1 MTIRDEFRSRTGVG
15 FSSGSPAR
23 RRVFRSLSLPSL
35 IFLFASAAAAQTS
48 VVTHHNDIARTG
60 ANTNETIL
68 TPANVNQTQFG
79 KLFSNTVVGYVYAQ
93 PLYLPNVA
101 IPGKGTHNV
110 LFVATEHDNVYAF
123 DADNNSGANA
133 SPLWQI
139 TLLDSAHGA
148 APGATT
154 ASPVSPDD
162 IQPEV
167 GITGTP
173 VIDPVSG
180 TLYVVGATFENGAQV
195 QRLHALDITTG
206 AEKTSFNSPVQLQ
219 ASVPGTGADSN
230 TGILNFDPVWEN
242 QRAGLL
248 LLNGIVYIA
257 FGAHDDQGPWH
268 GWILAYNA
276 STLQSTGAFC
286 DTPNGSGSGIW
297 LSGAGLAADVVDP
310 VNHPYG
316 RMFVA
321 TGNGSFN
328 ASPPYTSAM
337 SFSDDLIALDLTNG
351 ALTAVDSFTPFNQ
364 TSLTSD
370 DRDTGSGGIVLL
382 PDQTVGGHPHL
393 LLQAGKEGRIFLVDR
408 DNMGGYSTTSDN
420 IVQEIP
426 KAPSTTGYEITGI
439 WGMPAYWNGN
449 VYFWGSYWDQL
460 KSFSFANG
468 QLSTTWTARSLQPT
482 SQSFPGPIP
491 TVSANGNTNG
501 IVWTIDASAYSVPGP
516 AALLANDARNV
527 ATLLYSSNQ
536 NLTRDN
542 PGVGVRFT
550 VPTVVNG
557 KVYVAGEGQVSVYGL
572 LNGSQSLTATPT
584 FSPASGTYTS
594 AQSVTISDATA
605 GASTYFTTNGTT
617 PTTSSTPYT
626 GAVTVSAS
634 ETLNAIAVATGYS
647 TSAVG
652 SAAYTI
658 QTQLV
663 PAATPTFT
671 PAGGTYAATQTVT
684 ISDSTPGALIYFT
697 TNGTTPTSS
706 STPYTGPVTVSTS
719 ETLNAIAVASGYS
732 TSAVG
737 SAIYTIQSSSIT
749 LVCPPT
755 SLPGG
760 GNNTAGVLHVGTCD
774 VNPQGNTFLLLVRI
788 LPSTA
793 SMVSV
798 TDDHNPNSAW
808 VGPVACANSTDA
820 NGGNNYL
827 YYLSSSVAATNGIV
841 ITVTPASN
849 TSIAALLV
857 EVKGLDPSHLIDQ
870 CGNNNNQP
878 ASSII
883 TSPSLTTQFP
893 NELLIDW
900 GSCQYGYPSM
910 ASGYANWTFL
920 HSQYGMYGMGT
931 CQAALQIVSATGT
944 YQTQFT
950 QSGSGTYSNSFVSFK
965 AATQSTTTATPT
977 FSPAS
982 GTYSAAQTVTISDA
996 TSAALIYYTT
1006 NGATP
1011 TTSST
1016 PYTGAITVSSSETLN
1031 AIAVANGFTTSAVAS
1046 STYTIQ
1052 VPAATPTFSP
1062 AGGTY
1067 STTQTVTISDTTPGA
1082 SIYYNTNGTTPT
1094 TSSTPYTGT
1103 ITVSSSKTLNAIAV
1117 ASGYA
1122 TSAVGS
1128 ATFTI
1133 QVPAAT
1139 PTFSP
1144 AAGTYSTTQ
1153 TVTISD
1159 ATSGASIYFTTNGT
1173 TPTTSSTPYTGAVTV
1188 SASET
1193 LNAIAVATGYSTSA
1207 VGSAAYTIQTQLVPA
1222 ATPTFTPAGGTY
1234 AATQTVTISDST
1246 PGALIY
1252 FTTNGTTPTSS
1263 STPYTGPVTVSTSET
1278 LNAIAV
1284 ASGYSTSAVG
1294 SAIYTIQSSSITLVC
1309 PPTSLPGGG
1318 NNTAGVLH
1326 VGTCDVNP
1334 QGNTFLLLVR
1344 ILPSTASMVSVT
1356 DDHNPNSA
1364 WVGPVACANST
1375 DANGGNN
1382 YLYYLSSSVAAT
1394 NGIVITVTP
1403 ASNTSIAAL
1412 LVEVK
1417 GLDPSHLIDQCG
1429 NNNNQPASSIIT
1441 SPSLTTQFPNELLID
1456 WGSCQ
1461 YGYPSMASG
1470 YANWTFLHSQYG
1482 MYGMGTCQAAL
1493 QIVSATG
1500 TYQTQ
1505 FTQSGSGTYSNSFV
1519 SFKALN

>member
-1 MTIRDEFRSRTGVG
+1 MSIRDEFKSRADAG
-15 FSSGSPAR
+15 FSSGSLAR
-23 RRVFRSLSLPSL
+23 CRVFRSLLLPSL
-35 IFLFASAAAAQTS
+35 IFLFASVTAAQTS
-48 VVTHHNDIARTG
+48 VVTHHNDNARTG
-60 ANTNETIL
+60 ANTNETVL

-139 TLLDSAHGA
+139 TLLDAAHGA

-173 VIDPVSG
+173 VIDLVSG

-206 AEKTSFNSPVQLQ
+206 AEKTSFNSPVRLQ

-230 TGILNFDPVWEN
+230 AGILNFDPVWEN

-382 PDQTVGGHPHL
+382 PDQTVGGHTHL
-393 LLQAGKEGRIFLVDR
+393 LIQSGKEGRIFLVDR

-426 KAPSTTGYEITGI
+426 QSPSTTGYEISGI

-449 VYFWGSYWDQL
+449 IYFWGSFGDRL
-460 KSFSFANG
+460 KSFSFTNG
-468 QLSTTWTARSLQPT
+468 QFSSTWTARSPQSA
-482 SQSFPGPIP
+482 SQSFPGPVP
-491 TVSANGNTNG
+491 TVSANGNTSG
-501 IVWTIDASAYSVPGP
+501 IVWTIDASAYSVPG
-516 AALLANDARNV
+516 AAVLYANDALNV

-572 LNGSQSLTATPT
+572 LNGSQSVTATPT
-584 FSPASGTYTS
+584 FSPASGTYSS

-605 GASTYFTTNGTT
+605 GASIYFTTNGTT
-617 PTTSSTPYT
+617 PTASSTPYT
-626 GAVTVSAS
+626 GAITVSAS
-634 ETLNAIAVATGYS
+634 ETLNAIAVASGYS

-663 PAATPTFT
+663 PAATPTFA
-671 PAGGTYAATQTVT
+671 PAGGTYTAAQTVT
-684 ISDSTPGALIYFT
+684 ISDTTPGALIYYT
-697 TNGTTPTSS
+697 TNGTTPTAS
-706 STPYTGPVTVSTS
+706 STPYTGAITVSAS
-719 ETLNAIAVASGYS
+719 ETLNAIAVAGGYA

-737 SAIYTIQSSSIT
+737 SATYTIQPSSIT

-760 GNNTAGVLHVGTCD
+760 STNTGGLLHVGTCD
-774 VNPQGNTFLLLVRI
+774 VNPQGNTFLLLVGTIR
-788 LPSTA
+788 PATA

-841 ITVTPASN
+841 ISVTPTSN
-849 TSIAALLV
+849 TFTAAVLL

-870 CGNNNNQP
+870 CGGNNNQP
-878 ASSII
+878 ASSLI
-883 TSPSLTTQFP
+883 TSPSLTTQFA
-893 NELLIDW
+893 NELLVDW
-900 GSCQYGYPSM
+900 GSCQYGSSTM
-910 ASGYANWTFL
+910 APGFTNWTFL
-920 HSQYGMYGMGT
+920 HAQYGMTGVGS
-931 CQAALQIVSATGT
+931 CQAALQIVNATGT
-944 YQTQFT
+944 YQMQFT
-950 QSGSGTYSNSFVSFK
+950 QNKSGTYSNSFVSFK
-965 AATQSTTTATPT
+965 AGTQSTTTATPT
-977 FSPAS
+977 FSPAA
-982 GTYSAAQTVTISDA
+982 GTYSTAQTVTISDA
-996 TSAALIYYTT
+996 TPGASIYYTT
-1006 NGATP
+1006 DGTTPTASSTPYTGAVTVSSSETLNAIAVATGFATSAVGSAAYTIQVPAATPSFSPAGGTYSTAQTVTISDTTPGDLIYFTTNGTTPTVSSTQYSGAITVSSSETINAIAVASGYVSSAVGSATYTIQGPTATPTFSPNGGTYSSAQSVTISDATAGASIYFTTNGTTP

-1016 PYTGAITVSSSETLN
+1016 LYTGAITVSSSETLN
-1031 AIAVANGFTTSAVAS
+1031 AIAVA
-1046 STYTIQ
+1046 
-1052 VPAATPTFSP
+1052 
-1062 AGGTY
+1062 
-1067 STTQTVTISDTTPGA
+1067 
-1082 SIYYNTNGTTPT
+1082 
-1094 TSSTPYTGT
+1094 
-1103 ITVSSSKTLNAIAV
+1103 
-1117 ASGYA
+1117 
-1122 TSAVGS
+1122 
-1128 ATFTI
+1128 
-1133 QVPAAT
+1133 
-1139 PTFSP
+1139 
-1144 AAGTYSTTQ
+1144 
-1153 TVTISD
+1153 
-1159 ATSGASIYFTTNGT
+1159 
-1173 TPTTSSTPYTGAVTV
+1173 
-1188 SASET
+1188 
-1193 LNAIAVATGYSTSA
+1193 TGYTTSA

-1222 ATPTFTPAGGTY
+1222 ATPAFAPAGGTY
-1234 AATQTVTISDST
+1234 TAAQTVTVSDST

-1252 FTTNGTTPTSS
+1252 FTTNGTTPTTS
-1263 STPYTGPVTVSTSET
+1263 STPYTAPITVSSSET

-1284 ASGYSTSAVG
+1284 ASGYAMSAVG
-1294 SAIYTIQSSSITLVC
+1294 SATYTVQPSSITRVC
-1309 PPTSLPGGG
+1309 PPTSLQGGESITG
-1318 NNTAGVLH
+1318 GLLH
-1326 VGTCDVNP
+1326 VGSCDVNP
-1334 QGNTFLLLVR
+1334 QGNTFLVLVGTIR
-1344 ILPSTASMVSVT
+1344 PSAASMVSVT

-1364 WVGPVACANST
+1364 WVGPVSCANST

-1403 ASNTSIAAL
+1403 TSNTFTAAL
-1412 LVEVK
+1412 LSRSQ
-1417 GLDPSHLIDQCG
+1417 GPGSQPSD
-1429 NNNNQPASSIIT
+1429 
-1441 SPSLTTQFPNELLID
+1441 
-1456 WGSCQ
+1456 
-1461 YGYPSMASG
+1461 
-1470 YANWTFLHSQYG
+1470 
-1482 MYGMGTCQAAL
+1482 
-1493 QIVSATG
+1493 
-1500 TYQTQ
+1500 
-1505 FTQSGSGTYSNSFV
+1505 
-1519 SFKALN
+1519 